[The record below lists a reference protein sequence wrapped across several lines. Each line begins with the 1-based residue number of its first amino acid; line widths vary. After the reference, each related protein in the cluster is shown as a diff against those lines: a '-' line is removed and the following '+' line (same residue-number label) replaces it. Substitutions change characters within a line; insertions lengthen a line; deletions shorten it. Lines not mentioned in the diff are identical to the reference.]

1 MNNPMNYTDPSGYAW
16 IDSNWRAVASIA
28 ISFFVPGALMANF
41 GANAVWAKVITG
53 MISSAVQTGS
63 LKGALTGGLGA
74 AMFHGIGSHFK
85 DAAAGPIGKDTLA
98 GGGTRS
104 LSGGQFAAK
113 GTAHAAAGGVMSV
126 LNGGKFGHGFVSAG
140 FVEAVNPALAGMSK
154 PAQAAASIVVGGTSS
169 ILAGGKFANGA
180 VTASFQLAFNH
191 WYSINNGAV
200 KNVLP
205 QKDRTAISLE
215 LSGSIC
221 GPAGGFS
228 GGTGIGLSI
237 PDKFWKISEYQV
249 FGSVQASLGIGSI
262 FYLGIG
268 LSHLL
273 NEMPG
278 QFLAKLVKRG

>member
-1 MNNPMNYTDPSGYAW
+1 MGFLKN
-16 IDSNWRAVASIA
+16 
-28 ISFFVPGALMANF
+28 
-41 GANAVWAKVITG
+41 
-53 MISSAVQTGS
+53 SAC
-63 LKGALTGGLGA
+63 
-74 AMFHGIGSHFK
+74 
-85 DAAAGPIGKDTLA
+85 PTLC
-98 GGGTRS
+98 T
-104 LSGGQFAAK
+104 
-113 GTAHAAAGGVMSV
+113 
-126 LNGGKFGHGFVSAG
+126 G

-221 GPAGGFS
+221 GPVGGFS

-268 LSHLL
+268 LSPSFERNAGPISSEIGETGVIHEFNIGIDGISGGYNVSTKAPLGVF
-273 NEMPG
+273 NPET
-278 QFLAKLVKRG
+278 